1 MSLYPTILLAVNPD
15 DKEAH
20 KLMIKAAVIAEQNN
34 AELHLA
40 YVEPGIGNVSY
51 MDVELELDEVHNALE
66 IKRMQQLADLAKQ
79 SPYPVGEM
87 YLADGDVAKHLVELA
102 KKVDA
107 KLVIVGYH
115 KTFLHIF
122 GDVADELSKHLEC
135 DVLACR

>member
-66 IKRMQQLADLAKQ
+66 IKRMQQLADSAKQ

-135 DVLACR
+135 DVLTCR

>member
-115 KTFLHIF
+115 KTFLHLF

-135 DVLACR
+135 DVLTCR

>member
-79 SPYPVGEM
+79 SPYPVGKCILPM
-87 YLADGDVAKHLVELA
+87 VMWRNIWLNWQRKWMQNWLL
-102 KKVDA
+102 
-107 KLVIVGYH
+107 LVITKPFFISLVM
-115 KTFLHIF
+115 
-122 GDVADELSKHLEC
+122 
-135 DVLACR
+135 

>member
-102 KKVDA
+102 KKMDA

-115 KTFLHIF
+115 KTFLHLF

-135 DVLACR
+135 DVLTCR

>member
-107 KLVIVGYH
+107 KLVVVGYH

-135 DVLACR
+135 DVLTCR

>member
-115 KTFLHIF
+115 KTFLHLL

-135 DVLACR
+135 DVLTCR

>member
-20 KLMIKAAVIAEQNN
+20 KLMIKAAVIGEQNN

-115 KTFLHIF
+115 KTFLHLF

-135 DVLACR
+135 DVLTCR

>member
-1 MSLYPTILLAVNPD
+1 
-15 DKEAH
+15 
-20 KLMIKAAVIAEQNN
+20 
-34 AELHLA
+34 
-40 YVEPGIGNVSY
+40 

-115 KTFLHIF
+115 KTFLHLF

-135 DVLACR
+135 DVLTCR

>member
-115 KTFLHIF
+115 KTFLHLF
-122 GDVADELSKHLEC
+122 GDVADELSKNLEC
-135 DVLACR
+135 DVLTCR

>member
-20 KLMIKAAVIAEQNN
+20 KLMIKAAVIAEQNT

-115 KTFLHIF
+115 KTFLHLF

-135 DVLACR
+135 DVLTCR

>member
-66 IKRMQQLADLAKQ
+66 IKRIDRK
-79 SPYPVGEM
+79 SV
-87 YLADGDVAKHLVELA
+87 V
-102 KKVDA
+102 
-107 KLVIVGYH
+107 
-115 KTFLHIF
+115 
-122 GDVADELSKHLEC
+122 
-135 DVLACR
+135 

>member
-115 KTFLHIF
+115 KTFLHLF
-122 GDVADELSKHLEC
+122 GDVTDELSKHLEC
-135 DVLACR
+135 DVLTCR